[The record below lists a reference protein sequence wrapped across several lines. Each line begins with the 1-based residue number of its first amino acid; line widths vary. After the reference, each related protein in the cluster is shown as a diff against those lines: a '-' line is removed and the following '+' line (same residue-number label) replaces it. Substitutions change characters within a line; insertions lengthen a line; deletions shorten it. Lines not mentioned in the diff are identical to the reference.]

1 MRPPVDAQAEHIQ
14 ELVAE
19 ACGML
24 DRVGRVGRGV
34 ADDAAHGELQQLRG
48 LLRALSHQTGD
59 AQAADTACSVV
70 ADIDAALRWSTRSV
84 VERLAG

>member
-24 DRVGRVGRGV
+24 DLVGSGV

>member
-24 DRVGRVGRGV
+24 DLVGRGV

-70 ADIDAALRWSTRSV
+70 ADIDAAVRWSTRSV
-84 VERLAG
+84 IERLAG